1 MFAQTLTIHY
11 LTDGNCVMKFIYQKQ
26 EFLVPVY
33 VLLKALAP
41 TTQSNDGST
50 DVNIYNR
57 LVKGYF

>member
-1 MFAQTLTIHY
+1 M
-11 LTDGNCVMKFIYQKQ
+11 VKFIYQKQ

-41 TTQSNDGST
+41 MTSSSDGAT
-50 DVNIYNR
+50 DAQIYNR